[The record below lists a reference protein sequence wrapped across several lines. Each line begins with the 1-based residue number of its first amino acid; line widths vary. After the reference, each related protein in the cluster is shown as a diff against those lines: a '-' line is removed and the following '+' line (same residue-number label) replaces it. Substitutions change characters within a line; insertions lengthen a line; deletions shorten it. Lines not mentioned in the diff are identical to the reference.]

1 MFKEVNTPTRVS
13 DEALL
18 DYTFI
23 PLTKKKL
30 KILVGNT
37 SLFTSNQYHTLQ
49 LVQDFVRLAILLIE
63 KSMSAA
69 VV

>member
-18 DYTFI
+18 DYTFFCSQKI
-23 PLTKKKL
+23 KL

-37 SLFTSNQYHTLQ
+37 SLFISNQYHRLQ
-49 LVQDFVRLAILLIE
+49 LVQDFVRLAIPLIE
-63 KSMSAA
+63 KSMPAA